1 MIFFTLPR
9 NIFLHYQ
16 QGESEVKT
24 VIKEIKFRGKCE
36 YYVPAWEGS
45 KTSGKQPD
53 FCLKHRVV
61 LCGKCVKSCKEQN
74 TKSEVEE
81 G

>member
-1 MIFFTLPR
+1 MID
-9 NIFLHYQ
+9 
-16 QGESEVKT
+16 
-24 VIKEIKFRGKCE
+24 CE

-61 LCGKCVKSCKEQN
+61 LCGKCLKSCKEQN
-74 TKSEVEE
+74 KQTEGEE

>member
-1 MIFFTLPR
+1 MID
-9 NIFLHYQ
+9 
-16 QGESEVKT
+16 
-24 VIKEIKFRGKCE
+24 CE

-45 KTSGKQPD
+45 KTSGPQPD

-74 TKSEVEE
+74 KSLKHMDMKREKQKWE
-81 G
+81 

>member
-1 MIFFTLPR
+1 MID
-9 NIFLHYQ
+9 
-16 QGESEVKT
+16 
-24 VIKEIKFRGKCE
+24 CE

-45 KTSGKQPD
+45 KTSNPQPD

-61 LCGKCVKSCKEQN
+61 LCGKCIKNCEIQ
-74 TKSEVEE
+74 TKLVSEGKDNERKPVQVPSM